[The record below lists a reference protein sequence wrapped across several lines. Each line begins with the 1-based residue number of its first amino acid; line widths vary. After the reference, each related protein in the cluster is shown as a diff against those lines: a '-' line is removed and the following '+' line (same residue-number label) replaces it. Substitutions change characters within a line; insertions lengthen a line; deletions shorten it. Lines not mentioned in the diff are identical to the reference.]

1 VLGGGISLSAAG
13 SGDDDRRWILLP
25 PACRR
30 CGDADADAESRRHRM
45 RLFCPHWSSNSPAP
59 VELGEA
65 GSEWSEEGCW
75 PLPPWPWSRAGLL
88 VTAAA
93 AVGAEVGAACAGGCG
108 CGCTCGTRGRGLD
121 SSDVVARNAARRELS
136 VATVGGATSSLLD
149 LGAGGAG
156 AAAAAGFLLTPLPMP
171 LGSGRPSELGL
182 GYLQRNQSNGIRVSD
197 WIEQE

>member
-1 VLGGGISLSAAG
+1 MSAAG
-13 SGDDDRRWILLP
+13 RGDDERRWILP
-25 PACRR
+25 PAACRR
-30 CGDADADAESRRHRM
+30 CGDADAESRRHRM
-45 RLFCPHWSSNSPAP
+45 RLFCPHWSSSSPAP

-75 PLPPWPWSRAGLL
+75 PLPLPLPWPWPWSRAGLL
-88 VTAAA
+88 VTAA
-93 AVGAEVGAACAGGCG
+93 VGAEVGAACSGGCG
-108 CGCTCGTRGRGLD
+108 CACVCGARGRGLG

-136 VATVGGATSSLLD
+136 VATGGGATSSLLD
-149 LGAGGAG
+149 LGAGVAVG
-156 AAAAAGFLLTPLPMP
+156 AAGFLLVPLLPLPMP

>member
-1 VLGGGISLSAAG
+1 MSAAG
-13 SGDDDRRWILLP
+13 DDERRWILPP

-30 CGDADADAESRRHRM
+30 CGDAEAESRRHRM
-45 RLFCPHWSSNSPAP
+45 RLFCPHWSSSSPAP
-59 VELGEA
+59 VERGEA

-75 PLPPWPWSRAGLL
+75 PLPLPLPWPWSRAGLL
-88 VTAAA
+88 VTAAPA
-93 AVGAEVGAACAGGCG
+93 AVVGAEVGAACAGGCG
-108 CGCTCGTRGRGLD
+108 CACVCGARGRGLG

-136 VATVGGATSSLLD
+136 AATAGGVTSSLLD

-156 AAAAAGFLLTPLPMP
+156 TGVGAAGFLLAPLLPMP